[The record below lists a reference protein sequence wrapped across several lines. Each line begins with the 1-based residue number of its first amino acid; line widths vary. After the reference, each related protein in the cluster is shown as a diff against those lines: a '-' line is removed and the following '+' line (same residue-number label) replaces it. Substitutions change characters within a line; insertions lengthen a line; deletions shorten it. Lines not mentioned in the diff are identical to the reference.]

1 MVTYRSQDKK
11 LGDNKKTKTFL
22 TAVMLILLLLIEPAY
37 SNFFSVAPDLELSSL
52 ILNEMKNIIDASP
65 ALKNHMGGPKDE
77 IQFYEKKSKFK
88 PLATSN
94 NRMDGEI
101 CRHNLVIGC

>member
-1 MVTYRSQDKK
+1 
-11 LGDNKKTKTFL
+11 
-22 TAVMLILLLLIEPAY
+22 
-37 SNFFSVAPDLELSSL
+37 
-52 ILNEMKNIIDASP
+52 MKNIIDASP

-101 CRHNLVIGC
+101 CRHNLVIGYWKTGEYRETPLQKEDSEIRYSLKSISIVEHR